1 MDFGIKGKYALVTGG
16 SHGIGYCTAEA
27 LARAG
32 CNVAICARR
41 ENVVLDAAA
50 AIREKYNVETIGISV
65 DVMIP
70 EDIEKCIRT
79 ILESWGTLHIL
90 VNNVG
95 GGGRWGT
102 ECIEDT
108 AESVWMDVFSKNAL
122 AAIRFTMAVIPLM
135 RTHKWGRVVT
145 VTSIYGREGGG
156 RPWFNLAKAAETSL
170 MKTLA
175 MQRYLIRDGITFNSV
190 APGNIMIPDTGWA
203 NEQGK
208 DEIAFKAMMD
218 HDFTMGR
225 LGRPEEVADVIAF
238 LCSEQ
243 ASFVNG
249 AAVAVDGGQS
259 RAF

>member
-16 SHGIGYCTAEA
+16 SHGIGYSTAEA
-27 LARAG
+27 LAQAG

-41 ENVVLDAAA
+41 ESIVLAAAA
-50 AIREKYNVETIGISV
+50 AIREKYKVETIGISV
-65 DVMIP
+65 DVLNP
-70 EDIEKCIRT
+70 EDIEKCVRT
-79 ILESWGTLHIL
+79 ISESWGSLHIL

-95 GGGRWGT
+95 GGGRWGD

-108 AESVWMDVFSKNAL
+108 AESVWLEVFNKNAL
-122 AAIRFTMAVIPLM
+122 AAIRFTMAVIPWM
-135 RTHKWGRVVT
+135 RAQKWGRVVT

-190 APGNIMIPDTGWA
+190 APGSIMIPDTGWSCEHERDPESF
-203 NEQGK
+203 N
-208 DEIAFKAMMD
+208 AMVD
-218 HDFTMGR
+218 REFTLGR
-225 LGRPEEVADVIAF
+225 LGQPEEVANVIAF
-238 LCSEQ
+238 LCSEK

-249 AAVAVDGGQS
+249 AAIAVDGGQS
-259 RAF
+259 SAF